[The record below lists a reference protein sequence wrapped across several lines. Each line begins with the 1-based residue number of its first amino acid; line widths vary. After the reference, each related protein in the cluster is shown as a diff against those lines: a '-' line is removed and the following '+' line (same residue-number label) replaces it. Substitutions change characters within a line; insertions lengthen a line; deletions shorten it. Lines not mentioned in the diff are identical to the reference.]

1 MQSLGVPL
9 HRQSRD
15 KKTNNHGY
23 RLLDIC
29 KNNNLVLVNGRF
41 GPNSGL
47 MTFRNVSVLDYVLS
61 STEGF
66 PMIDSFN
73 IIETNILHSDGHALI
88 KFALKYTFQHETN
101 MEQTFN
107 TQRNPPWNESQT
119 DDFICNIDVNQ
130 IQSLIDD
137 ISLYSNEQP
146 NASSNIDIFSERL
159 SHILTDSA
167 Q

>member
-1 MQSLGVPL
+1 
-9 HRQSRD
+9 
-15 KKTNNHGY
+15 
-23 RLLDIC
+23 
-29 KNNNLVLVNGRF
+29 
-41 GPNSGL
+41 
-47 MTFRNVSVLDYVLS
+47 
-61 STEGF
+61 
-66 PMIDSFN
+66 MIDSFN

-130 IQSLIDD
+130 IQSLIND
-137 ISLYSNEQP
+137 ISSYSNEQP

-159 SHILTDSA
+159 SHILIDSA
-167 Q
+167 QKNLTLHVGHILKQIVETISHGTDTNAKRQTNITKNIKKYRKYPLWNLCMIISKK